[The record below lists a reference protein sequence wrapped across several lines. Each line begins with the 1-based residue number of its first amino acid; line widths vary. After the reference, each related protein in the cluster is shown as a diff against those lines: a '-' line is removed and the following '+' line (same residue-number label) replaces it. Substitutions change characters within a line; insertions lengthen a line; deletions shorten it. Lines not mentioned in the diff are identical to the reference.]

1 MFTNS
6 KMYLNELFNFV
17 IRTSATYKIDESHS
31 LGHSMEVYYYAN
43 KLFENKL
50 NLKQIDSSRKKLVD
64 ICAILH
70 DMCDKKY
77 MDEEVGIKNINN
89 FLKNKINEEEI
100 KVVNDIITTM
110 SYSKVKEVGF
120 PDLGENMDIYHI
132 VRQAD
137 VLAAYD
143 FERCMIYGMMMYHD
157 SYKEVFKKA
166 ENLFN
171 NRVLKHIYD
180 NTFVDEYALK
190 IGKELHDKAE
200 NRIRVLKEY
209 HCFYN

>member
-1 MFTNS
+1 M
-6 KMYLNELFNFV
+6 LE
-17 IRTSATYKIDESHS
+17 
-31 LGHSMEVYYYAN
+31 
-43 KLFENKL
+43 
-50 NLKQIDSSRKKLVD
+50 
-64 ICAILH
+64 
-70 DMCDKKY
+70 KY
-77 MDEEVGIKNINN
+77 G
-89 FLKNKINEEEI
+89 
-100 KVVNDIITTM
+100 
-110 SYSKVKEVGF
+110 
-120 PDLGENMDIYHI
+120 LGENMDIYHI

-180 NTFVDEYALK
+180 NTFIDEYALNL
-190 IGKELHDKAE
+190 GKDLHDKAE
-200 NRIRVLKEY
+200 KRIKDLKEY

>member
-1 MFTNS
+1 
-6 KMYLNELFNFV
+6 MYLNELFNFV

-180 NTFVDEYALK
+180 NTFIDEYALNL
-190 IGKELHDKAE
+190 GKDLHDKAE
-200 NRIRVLKEY
+200 KRIKDLKEY

>member
-1 MFTNS
+1 MFRNS

-180 NTFVDEYALK
+180 NTFIDEYALNL
-190 IGKELHDKAE
+190 GKDLHDKAE
-200 NRIRVLKEY
+200 KRIKDLKEY